1 MRAMCCHSA
10 FALCVRQFLFAWIA
24 SCALFAFELPTRA
37 QCGLTWEMKAA
48 DGPGA
53 YEICYDEARHRTVL
67 FGGTTT
73 YEWDG
78 TTWETVAISGP
89 PDRGA
94 GAMVYDPIGQRC
106 LLFGGYSSQGAR
118 KDLWSWN
125 GVRWT
130 YLSAGPADASGRGDF
145 AMAFDRG
152 RNRLVVHGGWPG
164 GGQLLSDTL
173 EWDPTTNTWQSW
185 ASSPIGNRYAHRM
198 AYDEARGEIILHGGY
213 NYYNR
218 NDTWRWNGSS
228 WSLAS
233 TSGPA
238 RYVFGM
244 CYDSGRSQLVL
255 HGGTTCCGEV
265 EYAQTYVWN
274 GSAWSQCAQ
283 QGPARGYMNIA
294 YDREREVVVLP
305 GGMGPTTA
313 GRAYVPETWEL
324 AMARRVPTDY
334 PTIQAA
340 VDASTNGDTVLV
352 DPGTY
357 VESVNLRGKAI
368 TVRSLVEGGASVLA
382 PQDAR
387 SFVAVSG
394 EPSATRVIGFRIGR
408 ADSWGGGAATTSSS
422 VVFEKCTFVGCRNH
436 TGGGA
441 LVSGGSPSFIGCHF
455 TDCIVDGA
463 GGGPYGG
470 GGAIRSVGG
479 SVTID
484 YCAFDNCCGAQG
496 RIMMQEG
503 GGSSVMR
510 HSTLRGIE
518 GIAWSWIYN
527 VSSSFTIEDSVFDS
541 MEGAAL
547 FGWSPYTVRRC
558 TFRNITSYSVMDMRF
573 GQQIVDS
580 CRFEHCHVVYMFAVT
595 YSGTYAL
602 SNSTFCDCSTPTFQ
616 AGWYDLG
623 GNVFNAT
630 CPCTQDSD
638 GDGTPDC
645 DDGCPL
651 NPALTAPIAYYGDAD
666 SDGYGFGPATM
677 SCSEVAGSVTN
688 NADCDDTNGAVH
700 PGAVEV
706 CNGVDDDC
714 AYGPDD
720 GLTFI
725 DYYADNDG
733 DTYGAGRPASACA
746 PIEGRVTNNA
756 DCDDF
761 NASVYP
767 SAAESCNGID
777 DNCDGSIDEGVM
789 NTYYLD
795 SDCDGYASGPAIL
808 ACAPPP
814 CSSKWLSDDCD
825 DSNASTHPGAP
836 EVCDG
841 VDNNCNGLVDEG
853 ACAAPSTQWRTE
865 DGGNGHWYQAKI
877 IASGVSWSSARA
889 LADASGG
896 QLACAETITER
907 HWIFTQFAPEVAPQ
921 IWIPQHETNTFT
933 FGPWVGGRQAA
944 GSQEPLGGW
953 HWLTGD
959 SFDPSELACCN
970 DDCFGFDEDC
980 LHLYY
985 LEGAGVTTWND
996 LRDEAASCTRA
1007 PISYLVEWSA
1017 DCNNDGIV
1025 DYGQIL
1031 AGEIADANGNNIP
1044 DCCEGGGNC
1053 PGAPVQWRV
1062 EDGGNGHWY
1071 AYFASPKS
1079 WSEAE
1084 PYAESLGGHLVT
1096 IGSLAEANIVR
1107 VLGADTC
1114 WIGLFQDHA
1123 DPSFAEPAGGWKWVT
1138 GEPIEFTNWRVNTNG
1153 QPNEPNNLGGGED
1166 WAHFDANA
1174 VTWND
1179 LPDGPYPF
1187 AVEFDADCN
1196 NDGLVDF
1203 GQILDGTLIDA
1214 NHNHIPDE
1222 CECAGDLDKDGFV
1235 GSSDLSLLLTSWG
1248 GATPSIADINGDGEV
1263 NAADMSLL
1271 LSHWGICTH

>member
-1 MRAMCCHSA
+1 MPTLIRWNARVCA
-10 FALCVRQFLFAWIA
+10 AWINTVVCTLQCLLGFA
-24 SCALFAFELPTRA
+24 SVAHA
-37 QCGLTWEMKAA
+37 QCGVGWALAA
-48 DGPGA
+48 GDGPGA
-53 YEICYDEARHRTVL
+53 YEICYDESRARTVL
-67 FGGTTT
+67 FSGTTT

-106 LLFGGYSSQGAR
+106 LLFGGYSIQGAR

-130 YLSAGPADASGRGDF
+130 YLSAGPSDASGRGDF

-173 EWDPTTNTWQSW
+173 EWDPTTNTWQGW

-213 NYYNR
+213 YFTNK
-218 NDTWRWNGSS
+218 NDTWRWNGST

-244 CYDSGRSQLVL
+244 TYDSGRSQLVL

-265 EYAQTYVWN
+265 EYTQTYVWN
-274 GSAWSQCAQ
+274 GIAWSQCAQ

-294 YDREREVVVLP
+294 YDRAREVIVLP
-305 GGMGPTTA
+305 GGMGSTPA

-334 PTIQAA
+334 PTIQSA
-340 VDASTNGDTVLV
+340 VDASVDGDTVLV
-352 DPGTY
+352 DPGIY

-368 TVRSLVEGGASVLA
+368 TVRSLVVGGASVLA

-394 EPSATRVIGFRIGR
+394 EPSAMRVVGFRIGR

-422 VVFEKCTFVGCRNH
+422 VVFENCTFEGCRNH

-441 LVSGGSPSFIGCHF
+441 LVSGGSPSFIRCHF

-463 GGGPYGG
+463 GGGLYGG

-558 TFRNITSYSVMDMRF
+558 TFRNITGYSVMDMRF

-580 CRFEHCHVVYMFAVT
+580 CRFEQCHVVYMFAVT

-602 SNSTFCDCSTPTFQ
+602 GNSTFCDCSTPTFQ
-616 AGWYDLG
+616 AGWSDLG

-630 CPCTQDSD
+630 CPCKQDSD
-638 GDGTPDC
+638 ADGTPDC
-645 DDGCPL
+645 DDGCPF

-666 SDGYGFGPATM
+666 ADGYGFGSATM
-677 SCSEVAGSVTN
+677 SCSGVAGSVTN

-700 PGAVEV
+700 PGAFEV

-714 AYGPDD
+714 AYGADD
-720 GLTFI
+720 GLRFN

-777 DNCDGSIDEGVM
+777 DNCDGSVFVRQ
-789 NTYYLD
+789 
-795 SDCDGYASGPAIL
+795 PA
-808 ACAPPP
+808 
-814 CSSKWLSDDCD
+814 DDPRL
-825 DSNASTHPGAP
+825 HP
-836 EVCDG
+836 
-841 VDNNCNGLVDEG
+841 
-853 ACAAPSTQWRTE
+853 AA
-865 DGGNGHWYQAKI
+865 
-877 IASGVSWSSARA
+877 V
-889 LADASGG
+889 
-896 QLACAETITER
+896 
-907 HWIFTQFAPEVAPQ
+907 
-921 IWIPQHETNTFT
+921 
-933 FGPWVGGRQAA
+933 
-944 GSQEPLGGW
+944 
-953 HWLTGD
+953 
-959 SFDPSELACCN
+959 
-970 DDCFGFDEDC
+970 
-980 LHLYY
+980 
-985 LEGAGVTTWND
+985 
-996 LRDEAASCTRA
+996 
-1007 PISYLVEWSA
+1007 
-1017 DCNNDGIV
+1017 
-1025 DYGQIL
+1025 
-1031 AGEIADANGNNIP
+1031 
-1044 DCCEGGGNC
+1044 
-1053 PGAPVQWRV
+1053 
-1062 EDGGNGHWY
+1062 
-1071 AYFASPKS
+1071 
-1079 WSEAE
+1079 
-1084 PYAESLGGHLVT
+1084 
-1096 IGSLAEANIVR
+1096 
-1107 VLGADTC
+1107 
-1114 WIGLFQDHA
+1114 
-1123 DPSFAEPAGGWKWVT
+1123 
-1138 GEPIEFTNWRVNTNG
+1138 
-1153 QPNEPNNLGGGED
+1153 
-1166 WAHFDANA
+1166 
-1174 VTWND
+1174 
-1179 LPDGPYPF
+1179 
-1187 AVEFDADCN
+1187 
-1196 NDGLVDF
+1196 
-1203 GQILDGTLIDA
+1203 
-1214 NHNHIPDE
+1214 
-1222 CECAGDLDKDGFV
+1222 
-1235 GSSDLSLLLTSWG
+1235 
-1248 GATPSIADINGDGEV
+1248 
-1263 NAADMSLL
+1263 L
-1271 LSHWGICTH
+1271 LSAAQR

>member
-1 MRAMCCHSA
+1 MPTLIRWNARVCA
-10 FALCVRQFLFAWIA
+10 AWINTVVCTLQCLLGFA
-24 SCALFAFELPTRA
+24 SVAHA
-37 QCGLTWEMKAA
+37 QCGVGWALAA
-48 DGPGA
+48 GDGPGA
-53 YEICYDEARHRTVL
+53 YEICYDESRARTVL
-67 FGGTTT
+67 FSGTTT

-106 LLFGGYSSQGAR
+106 LLFGGYSIQGAR

-130 YLSAGPADASGRGDF
+130 YLSAGPSDASGRGDF

-173 EWDPTTNTWQSW
+173 EWDPTTNTWQGW

-213 NYYNR
+213 YFTNK
-218 NDTWRWNGSS
+218 NDTWRWNGST

-244 CYDSGRSQLVL
+244 TYDSGRSQLVL

-265 EYAQTYVWN
+265 EYTQTYVWN
-274 GSAWSQCAQ
+274 GIAWSQCAQ

-294 YDREREVVVLP
+294 YDRAREVIVLP
-305 GGMGPTTA
+305 GGMGSTPA

-334 PTIQAA
+334 PTIQSA
-340 VDASTNGDTVLV
+340 VDASVDGDTVLV
-352 DPGTY
+352 DPGIY

-368 TVRSLVEGGASVLA
+368 TVRSLVVGGASVLA

-394 EPSATRVIGFRIGR
+394 EPSAMRVVGFRIGR

-422 VVFEKCTFVGCRNH
+422 VVFENCTFEGCRNH

-441 LVSGGSPSFIGCHF
+441 LVSGGSPSFIRCHF

-463 GGGPYGG
+463 GGGLYGG

-518 GIAWSWIYN
+518 GIAGSWIYN

-558 TFRNITSYSVMDMRF
+558 TFRNITGYSVMDMRF

-580 CRFEHCHVVYMFAVT
+580 CRFEQCHVVYMFAVT

-602 SNSTFCDCSTPTFQ
+602 GNSTFCDCSTPTFQ
-616 AGWYDLG
+616 AGWSDLG

-630 CPCTQDSD
+630 CPCKQDSD
-638 GDGTPDC
+638 ADGTPDC
-645 DDGCPL
+645 DDGCPF

-666 SDGYGFGPATM
+666 ADGYGFGSATM
-677 SCSEVAGSVTN
+677 SCSGVAGSVTN

-700 PGAVEV
+700 PGAFEV

-714 AYGPDD
+714 AYGADD
-720 GLTFI
+720 GLRFN

-756 DCDDF
+756 DCDDS
-761 NASVYP
+761 NVTVSP

-777 DNCDGSIDEGVM
+777 DNCDGS
-789 NTYYLD
+789 
-795 SDCDGYASGPAIL
+795 
-808 ACAPPP
+808 
-814 CSSKWLSDDCD
+814 
-825 DSNASTHPGAP
+825 
-836 EVCDG
+836 
-841 VDNNCNGLVDEG
+841 VDEG
-853 ACAAPSTQWRTE
+853 ACSAPAAEWSISQ
-865 DGGNGHWYQAKI
+865 GGNGHWYRSI
-877 IASGVSWSSARA
+877 VVPGGVTWDSARL
-889 LADASGG
+889 LAEAVGG
-896 QLACAETITER
+896 RLACAETSAER
-907 HWIFTQFAPEVAPQ
+907 AHLFT
-921 IWIPQHETNTFT
+921 TFT
-933 FGPWVGGRQAA
+933 PQAEPASYVQWPGGTELFGPW
-944 GSQEPLGGW
+944 LGGYQLPGSVEPIGGW
-953 HWLTGD
+953 RWLSGP
-959 SFDPSELACCN
+959 SFDPTEVACCN
-970 DDCFGFDEDC
+970 DLCAGGSEDR
-980 LHLYY
+980 LELYY
-985 LEGAGVTTWND
+985 TPQGVVTWND
-996 LRDEAASCTRA
+996 LPSDSRPCGGLPVAYIIEFD
-1007 PISYLVEWSA
+1007 A
-1017 DCNNDGIV
+1017 DCNNDGLV

-1031 AGEIADANGNNIP
+1031 AGELADANANNIP

-1071 AYFASPKS
+1071 RRVDHALAWQAAKLE
-1079 WSEAE
+1079 SEA
-1084 PYAESLGGHLVT
+1084 LGGHLVT
-1096 IGSLAEANIVR
+1096 VTSSAEWQFLKSTLPVAECWA
-1107 VLGADTC
+1107 GAS
-1114 WIGLFQDHA
+1114 QA
-1123 DPSFAEPAGGWKWVT
+1123 PSNPGYAEPAGGWVWVT
-1138 GEPIEFTNWRVNTNG
+1138 GEPFVVEPYVSLDDCPAGPPAGCNCGSGAQDALVFTGCCANVLDDIQDGSPDDCTYYPGDEPDAYIIEWSS
-1153 QPNEPNNLGGGED
+1153 
-1166 WAHFDANA
+1166 
-1174 VTWND
+1174 
-1179 LPDGPYPF
+1179 
-1187 AVEFDADCN
+1187 DCN
-1196 NDGLVDF
+1196 NDGVVDF
-1203 GQILDGTLIDA
+1203 GQLLDGTIVDA
-1214 NHNHIPDE
+1214 NQNHIPDE
-1222 CECAGDLDKDGFV
+1222 CECTGDFNHDGYV
-1235 GSSDLSLLLTSWG
+1235 SSSDLSLLLISWG

-1263 NAADMSLL
+1263 NAADMALL
-1271 LSHWGICTH
+1271 LAHWGVCTQ

>member
-1 MRAMCCHSA
+1 MPTLIRWNARVCA
-10 FALCVRQFLFAWIA
+10 AWINTVVCTLQCLLGFA
-24 SCALFAFELPTRA
+24 SVAHA
-37 QCGLTWEMKAA
+37 QCGVGWALAA
-48 DGPGA
+48 GDGPGA
-53 YEICYDEARHRTVL
+53 YEICYDESRARTVL
-67 FGGTTT
+67 FSGTTT

-106 LLFGGYSSQGAR
+106 LLFGGYSIQGAR

-130 YLSAGPADASGRGDF
+130 YLSAGPSDASGRGDF

-173 EWDPTTNTWQSW
+173 EWDPTSNTWQGW

-213 NYYNR
+213 YFTNK
-218 NDTWRWNGSS
+218 NDTWRWNGST

-244 CYDSGRSQLVL
+244 TYDSGRSQLVL

-265 EYAQTYVWN
+265 EYTQTYVWN
-274 GSAWSQCAQ
+274 GIAWSQCAQ

-294 YDREREVVVLP
+294 YDRAREVIVLP
-305 GGMGPTTA
+305 GGMGSTPA

-334 PTIQAA
+334 PTIQSA
-340 VDASTNGDTVLV
+340 VDASVDGDTVLV
-352 DPGTY
+352 DPGIY

-368 TVRSLVEGGASVLA
+368 TVRSLVVGGASVLA

-394 EPSATRVIGFRIGR
+394 EPSAMRVVGFRIGR

-422 VVFEKCTFVGCRNH
+422 VVFENCTFEGCRNH

-441 LVSGGSPSFIGCHF
+441 LVSGGSPSFIRCHF

-463 GGGPYGG
+463 GGGLYGG

-558 TFRNITSYSVMDMRF
+558 TFRNITGYSVMDMRF

-580 CRFEHCHVVYMFAVT
+580 CRFEQCHVVYMFAVT

-602 SNSTFCDCSTPTFQ
+602 GNSTFCDCSTPTFQ
-616 AGWYDLG
+616 AGWSDLG

-630 CPCTQDSD
+630 CPCKQDSD
-638 GDGTPDC
+638 ADGTPDC
-645 DDGCPL
+645 DDGCPF

-666 SDGYGFGPATM
+666 ADGYGFGSATM
-677 SCSEVAGSVTN
+677 SCSGVAGSVTN

-700 PGAVEV
+700 PGAFEV

-714 AYGPDD
+714 AYGADD
-720 GLTFI
+720 GLRFN

-777 DNCDGSIDEGVM
+777 DNCDGSVDEGVM

-808 ACAPPP
+808 ACIQPP
-814 CSSKWLSDDCD
+814 CSSPRLSGDCN
-825 DSNASTHPGAP
+825 DSNAAIHPDAP
-836 EVCDG
+836 ELCDG
-841 VDNNCNGLVDEG
+841 FDNNCNGTIDEG
-853 ACAAPSTQWRTE
+853 ACAAIATQWRTE
-865 DGGNGHWYQAKI
+865 DGGNGHWYAARN
-877 IASGVSWSSARA
+877 ASTPISWNTASQ
-889 LADASGG
+889 LAQASGG
-896 QLACAETITER
+896 YLATATSAGENNFII
-907 HWIFTQFAPEVAPQ
+907 HSI
-921 IWIPQHETNTFT
+921 IPNLGSYPG
-933 FGPWVGGRQAA
+933 FGPILGGRFVNGAWA
-944 GSQEPLGGW
+944 WVTGEPW
-953 HWLTGD
+953 
-959 SFDPSELACCN
+959 SFTAWAPGEPSFPTFEP
-970 DDCFGFDEDC
+970 F
-980 LHLYY
+980 LHYQLPTY
-985 LEGAGVTTWND
+985 GWND
-996 LRDEAASCTRA
+996 YDGTPAGYGA
-1007 PISYLVEWSA
+1007 PFQTYIIEFDA
-1017 DCNNDGIV
+1017 DCNNDGLV

-1031 AGEIADANGNNIP
+1031 AGELADANANNIP

-1071 AYFASPKS
+1071 RRVDHALAWQAAKLE
-1079 WSEAE
+1079 SEA
-1084 PYAESLGGHLVT
+1084 LGGHLVT
-1096 IGSLAEANIVR
+1096 VTSSAEWQFLKSTLPVAECWA
-1107 VLGADTC
+1107 GAS
-1114 WIGLFQDHA
+1114 QA
-1123 DPSFAEPAGGWKWVT
+1123 PSNPGYAEPAGGWVWVT
-1138 GEPIEFTNWRVNTNG
+1138 GEPFVVEPYVSLDDCPAGPPAGCNCGSGAQDALVFTGCCANVLDDIQDGSPDDCTYYPGDEPDAYIIEWSS
-1153 QPNEPNNLGGGED
+1153 
-1166 WAHFDANA
+1166 
-1174 VTWND
+1174 
-1179 LPDGPYPF
+1179 
-1187 AVEFDADCN
+1187 DCN
-1196 NDGLVDF
+1196 NDGVVDF
-1203 GQILDGTLIDA
+1203 GQLLDGTIVDA
-1214 NHNHIPDE
+1214 NQNHIPDE
-1222 CECAGDLDKDGFV
+1222 CECTGDFNHDGYV
-1235 GSSDLSLLLTSWG
+1235 SSSDLSLLLISWG

-1263 NAADMSLL
+1263 NAADMTLL
-1271 LSHWGICTH
+1271 LAHWGVCTQ